1 MRKISKTN
9 KFSLLKSM
17 ILLILC
23 FACLFSVVSP
33 INVFTQATEET
44 YSSVITDL
52 EKDPNFNIEDYPV
65 IEDDYSLYVISI
77 AESSAKELFVYVY
90 QPSATLLATS
100 INISTAINESY
111 SPQNYSLSLLSSEG
125 PLFKYLVEDFVV
137 KEDLLRYYDIPSI
150 FRFYN
155 ESIDE
160 PNENNNEIIEISF
173 SVGKLYTAS
182 TVDGSVS
189 YTCVSTETIEITDK
203 YVGFV
208 EYLNGFFLYKNSCY
222 AYYVAFSTDREIDR
236 LLEADIYFT
245 TRTVEG
251 HENLTGVHFD
261 EYGPS
266 VSNNKTLYSDEQAS
280 NPNWWL
286 IEKHT
291 WQRIENVSEFITNE
305 SLEEDAYD
313 KLADKQ
319 FVLRFFESEYKEAVN
334 INGVKY
340 FSYTEASQVTIL
352 RLKFE
357 TDGVTYNLGVVDN
370 KQNPGTE
377 PDNEI
382 NVFYEIADWLKWIL
396 IAIGAVLAVILVL
409 ILLSLIAPLSTIFK
423 FIFNVII
430 AIFKAVWWVIKNIAK
445 GLWWLITAPFEL
457 IKGDS

>member
-33 INVFTQATEET
+33 LNVFAQEADDI
-44 YSSVITDL
+44 YSSVLTDL
-52 EKDPNFNIEDYPV
+52 EKDSSFSFEDFPV
-65 IEDDYSLYVISI
+65 VEDDYSLRVISI

-111 SPQNYSLSLLSSEG
+111 SPQNYSVRLLNSEG
-125 PLFKYLVEDFVV
+125 SLFKYLVEDFVV

-150 FRFYN
+150 FRLYN
-155 ESIDE
+155 ESIDG
-160 PNENNNEIIEISF
+160 PNDNNNEITEISF

-182 TVDGSVS
+182 TVDGLVS

-222 AYYVAFSTDREIDR
+222 AYYVAFSTDRDIDR
-236 LLEADIYFT
+236 LLEADLYYT
-245 TRTVEG
+245 TRTVRG
-251 HENLTGVHFD
+251 HENLTGIHID

-291 WQRIENVSEFITNE
+291 WQRIEPVSEFVANE
-305 SLEEDAYD
+305 SLKEDAYD
-313 KLADKQ
+313 NLLNKQ
-319 FVLRFFESEYKEAVN
+319 FVLRFFESEYKEAVG
-334 INGVKY
+334 INGVTS

-370 KQNPGTE
+370 KQNPGLE
-377 PDNEI
+377 PDNEV
-382 NVFYEIADWLKWIL
+382 NVFNEIARWLKWIL
-396 IAIGAVLAVILVL
+396 IAIGAVLAVVLVL
-409 ILLSLIAPLSTIFK
+409 TLLSLIAPLSTILK
-423 FIFNVII
+423 FILNAII
-430 AIFKAVWWVIKNIAK
+430 AIFKAIWWVIKNIAK

-457 IKGDS
+457 IKGES